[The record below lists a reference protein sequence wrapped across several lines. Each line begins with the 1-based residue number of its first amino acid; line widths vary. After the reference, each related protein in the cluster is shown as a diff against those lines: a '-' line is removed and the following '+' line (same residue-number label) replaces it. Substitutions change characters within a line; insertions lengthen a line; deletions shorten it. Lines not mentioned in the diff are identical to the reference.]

1 MKDIADQLEVESP
14 LFGEDESKQGVVYN
28 KGFPDDENEKE
39 YQDTMRDANGNRMGI
54 PAYIDD

>member
-28 KGFPDDENEKE
+28 KGFPDDDEKE

-54 PAYIDD
+54 PAYIDE